1 MTKRKSVEEPTP
13 KTEQAAAEAS
23 QPQGQQ
29 AAPGDGGAVA
39 EAPAPDLAAEL
50 EKARAEA
57 AEYLD
62 GWQRAR
68 AEFANYRKRVE
79 REREESFQDARNNML
94 IKLLPVIDD
103 LERAM
108 ANVPAELAD
117 HPWVHGIRLIED
129 KFNAI
134 LDAHG
139 LQVIDPLGETF
150 DPTRHQA
157 VGTDDSSQGGNSGQ
171 ITAVVQKG
179 YACGDR
185 VLRPALVRVAN

>member
-1 MTKRKSVEEPTP
+1 MTKRKSVTEEPTP
-13 KTEQAAAEAS
+13 QAEQAATGAS
-23 QPQGQQ
+23 QPQGQS
-29 AAPGDGGAVA
+29 APGDGSPTTEPPVS
-39 EAPAPDLAAEL
+39 DLAAEL

-79 REREESFQDARNNML
+79 REREENFQDARNSML
-94 IKLLPVIDD
+94 VRLLPVIDD

-108 ANVPAELAD
+108 ASVPAELAD
-117 HPWVHGIRLIED
+117 HPWVHGIRLIGD

-139 LQVIDPLGETF
+139 LQVIDPLGEPF

-157 VGTDDSSQGGNSGQ
+157 VGTDDSPDAGNSGH

-179 YACGDR
+179 YACGDK